1 MRALAL
7 GGGLFGCAAL
17 LLGLPALAASAAV
30 GVVVAVTG
38 VLGAGLVTAPLPW
51 LRGVAGVGAALLT
64 LCLWLTLEGELS
76 AKLLHPVAG
85 ALGVVGFAGALVV
98 ELRRQRAG
106 RGRGGSQCSAA
117 APAPAPTPDVHPRFA
132 ADDTVER
139 LRFAADDT
147 VERPRF
153 AADDTVER
161 PIVVPRQRHRADS
174 RPAAGSHRARP
185 GARAGARRA
194 RRGSR
199 IR

>member
-98 ELRRQRAG
+98 ELRRRRAG
-106 RGRGGSQCSAA
+106 RGRGGSQGSAA
-117 APAPAPTPDVHPRFA
+117 TPAPAPTPDVHPRFA

-147 VERPRF
+147 VERP
-153 AADDTVER
+153 
-161 PIVVPRQRHRADS
+161 IVVPRQRHRADP